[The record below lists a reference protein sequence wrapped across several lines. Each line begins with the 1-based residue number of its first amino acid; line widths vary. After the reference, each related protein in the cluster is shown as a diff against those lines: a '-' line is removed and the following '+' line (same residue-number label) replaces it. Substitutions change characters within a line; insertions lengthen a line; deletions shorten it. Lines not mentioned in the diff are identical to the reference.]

1 MTNAVLED
9 ILIQAETVI
18 SALQELNITV
28 KNLHFNFMARGD
40 VVSNVD
46 LVRSW
51 NDVEL
56 GLSSLAQ
63 RKNISANAAILVS
76 TIFPRKIGFEY
87 IENLLKSKI
96 TNIYYSYYS
105 KKDSFRRRWLP
116 NSQSV
121 EESCIFLKKFH
132 EASGKRPRF
141 HFCFING
148 QNDSTEDLDDLI
160 DVASDFSPFFD
171 VNIVRFNPPP
181 GSNYTESP
189 EERVLENVEYLRKY
203 LPNSNVKIISRVGYD
218 VKASCGMFLEDVN
231 V

>member
-1 MTNAVLED
+1 MLED
-9 ILIQAETVI
+9 ILFQAETVI
-18 SALQELNITV
+18 SALLDLDIAV

-40 VVSNVD
+40 VISNID

-51 NDVEL
+51 SDVEL

-76 TIFPRKIGFEY
+76 TIFPKKIGFEY
-87 IENLLKSKI
+87 IENLFESRI

-121 EESCIFLKKFH
+121 EESCLFLKKFH
-132 EASGKRPRF
+132 ESSGKRPRF
-141 HFCFING
+141 HFCFIDG
-148 QNDSTEDLDDLI
+148 QNDSMEDLDDLI

-181 GSNYTESP
+181 GSNYAESP
-189 EERVLENVEYLRKY
+189 EERVLKNVEYLRKY
-203 LPNSNVKIISRVGYD
+203 LPSSNVKIISRVGYD